1 MNQHVVLPVPPVED
15 FKVAMRSLAATVT
28 LVTAGR
34 DGNRSGLAVTAACS
48 LSMDPPSMV
57 VCVNQSSNTHDR
69 IVEEGHFGVNLLSS
83 GDDHQDL
90 VMLFSDSSKI
100 GEDKF
105 SSGEW
110 LRIGDSAP
118 LLADTLASID
128 CKVVNSVRMG
138 THTMFIGEVRKVL
151 NHPEHSPLLY
161 ANRQFAT
168 LAKPSD
174 NNK

>member
-1 MNQHVVLPVPPVED
+1 MNQHVVFPAPPVED

-34 DGNRSGLAVTAACS
+34 EGNRSGLAVTATCS
-48 LSMDPPSMV
+48 LSMEPPSMV

-69 IVEEGHFGVNLLSS
+69 IVEEGHFAVNLLSDA
-83 GDDHQDL
+83 DDHQDL
-90 VMLFSDSSKI
+90 VMLFSDASRV
-100 GEDKF
+100 GEEKF
-105 SSGEW
+105 ASAQW

-128 CKVVNSVRMG
+128 CKVVNSVQIG
-138 THTMFIGEVRKVL
+138 THTLFIGEVRKVL
-151 NHPEHSPLLY
+151 NHPQMSPLLY

-168 LAKPSD
+168 LAASS
-174 NNK
+174 NSH